1 MKNKIVTEILDYL
14 KLLFFVL
21 VITTILNTLVFT
33 FSTVKQSSMEM
44 TLMENDVLVIEKL
57 TMMFEAP
64 KQGDIVVFVE
74 NEYVTDDYLIKIKV
88 LYEDMLAKF
97 TGNSKRMRLV
107 KRVIGTPGDLV
118 DIKDGYVY
126 VNGDKLEETYTED
139 LTFPSMIQYPITLS
153 EDDYFLLGDNR
164 DVSRDSRHFGLV
176 SLRQIEGKAIFRI
189 APLNKIGSV
198 KANI

>member
-21 VITTILNTLVFT
+21 VITTVLNTLVFT
-33 FSTVKQSSMEM
+33 FSTVKQSSMET

-57 TMMFEAP
+57 TMIFEAP

-74 NEYVTDDYLIKIKV
+74 NEYVTDGYLMKIKV

-97 TGNSKRMRLV
+97 TGKSKRMRLV

-126 VNGDKLEETYTED
+126 H
-139 LTFPSMIQYPITLS
+139 PI
-153 EDDYFLLGDNR
+153 
-164 DVSRDSRHFGLV
+164 
-176 SLRQIEGKAIFRI
+176 
-189 APLNKIGSV
+189 
-198 KANI
+198 